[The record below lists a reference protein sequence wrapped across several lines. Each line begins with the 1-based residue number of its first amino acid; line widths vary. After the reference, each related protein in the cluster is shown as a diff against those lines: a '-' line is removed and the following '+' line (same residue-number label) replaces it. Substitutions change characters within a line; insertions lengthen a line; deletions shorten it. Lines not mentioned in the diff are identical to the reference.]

1 MQSDIKFENDSILKL
16 TEYTQSYKQLFGYV
30 QFSLENWCSAI
41 LNNKATMNALW
52 RVIDKHS
59 NKQFHFEMNGT
70 NKTSVMT
77 MTDLSNYRAVSLTFL
92 TSKVMESTVKTSYY
106 ELLFGKQIII
116 Y

>member
-1 MQSDIKFENDSILKL
+1 
-16 TEYTQSYKQLFGYV
+16 
-30 QFSLENWCSAI
+30 
-41 LNNKATMNALW
+41 
-52 RVIDKHS
+52 
-59 NKQFHFEMNGT
+59 MNGT